1 MRRGC
6 AWPGPAAQDA
16 AEDTDLDDMES
27 LLPNEPEWR
36 PEGRINEPLCNPLQP
51 QAPDTLSPPDLPGA
65 TEEPQPSPPDR
76 LDPGEEYL
84 ARVLM
89 QALHILVGGEFED
102 RPRVRAA
109 VKAAL
114 VLQRRQGAGMDA
126 RAWASIWEVAGES
139 PFDTLNGP
147 YGEIVDTRF

>member
-1 MRRGC
+1 
-6 AWPGPAAQDA
+6 
-16 AEDTDLDDMES
+16 MES
-27 LLPNEPEWR
+27 LFPNEPAR
-36 PEGRINEPLCNPLQP
+36 LPEGRINEPLSNPLQP
-51 QAPDTLSPPDLPGA
+51 QALDTLSPPDLPSVA
-65 TEEPQPSPPDR
+65 DEPPPGFPDR

-84 ARVLM
+84 AGVLM

-102 RPRVRAA
+102 RPRVFAA

-126 RAWASIWEVAGES
+126 RAWASVWEAAPDS
-139 PFDTLNGP
+139 PIDTLNAP